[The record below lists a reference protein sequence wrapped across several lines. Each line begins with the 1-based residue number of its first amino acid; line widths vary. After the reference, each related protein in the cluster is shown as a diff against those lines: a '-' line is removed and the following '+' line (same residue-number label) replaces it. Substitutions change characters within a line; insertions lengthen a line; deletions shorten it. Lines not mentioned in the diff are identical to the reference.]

1 MLTFTGDWI
10 NQQVVLAILM
20 SIRIFGVWMTM
31 PLFAFKALNMRM
43 RVVLSLLLAF
53 VVYTSQPVPS
63 AAMAEDFGLLTVFSE
78 WGIGLFC
85 GWIMRVGLMTMD
97 MIAEV
102 LSMQAGLS
110 FAASMTHDPAMSSGL
125 IGDDVSIGRSS
136 GRRWCGVTGCGGVI
150 RPATLSTLRLSG
162 SSLIIVD
169 VHRRRRSPNA

>member
-63 AAMAEDFGLLTVFSE
+63 AAMAED
-78 WGIGLFC
+78 
-85 GWIMRVGLMTMD
+85 
-97 MIAEV
+97 
-102 LSMQAGLS
+102 
-110 FAASMTHDPAMSSGL
+110 
-125 IGDDVSIGRSS
+125 
-136 GRRWCGVTGCGGVI
+136 
-150 RPATLSTLRLSG
+150 
-162 SSLIIVD
+162 
-169 VHRRRRSPNA
+169 